1 MYYACYLKLVLIDAD
16 YFASHK
22 NYLGRIFE
30 KQYIYI
36 YKLKK
41 FLYFAAWKRGF

>member
-1 MYYACYLKLVLIDAD
+1 MQIILHPIKITLEGFLK
-16 YFASHK
+16 
-22 NYLGRIFE
+22 NN
-30 KQYIYI
+30 IYI